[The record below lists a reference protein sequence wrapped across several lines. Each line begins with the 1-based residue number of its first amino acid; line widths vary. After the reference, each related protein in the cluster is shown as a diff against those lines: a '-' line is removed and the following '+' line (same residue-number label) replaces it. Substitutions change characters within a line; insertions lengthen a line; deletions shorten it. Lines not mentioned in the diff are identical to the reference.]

1 MQWVVLCFLCNV
13 PVIHG
18 NFQQYRVG
26 MYSYIRLIIL
36 KFLCLHV
43 YELCHAGLAFNL
55 CVYDFFIIFFLEG
68 GGVNYFAIA
77 FYSAMI

>member
-1 MQWVVLCFLCNV
+1 
-13 PVIHG
+13 
-18 NFQQYRVG
+18 

-55 CVYDFFIIFFLEG
+55 CVYDFFIIFFFG
-68 GGVNYFAIA
+68 RGGVNYFAIA
-77 FYSAMI
+77 FYSAM